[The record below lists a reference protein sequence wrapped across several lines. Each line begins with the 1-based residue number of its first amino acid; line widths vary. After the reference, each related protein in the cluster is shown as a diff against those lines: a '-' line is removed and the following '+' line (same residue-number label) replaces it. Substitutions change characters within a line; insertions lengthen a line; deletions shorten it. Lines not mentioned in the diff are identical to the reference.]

1 MDEAANLK
9 LSRGMLA
16 YLLAWGARLAI
27 FGDPQQL
34 PAFSTDVITGP
45 LGASESFMEFLSD
58 AAKLTNSATFCRL
71 NTNYRS
77 REEISTP
84 PM

>member
-1 MDEAANLK
+1 MDEAANLN

-16 YLLAWGARLAI
+16 SLLPKGGRLAI

-34 PAFSTDVITGP
+34 PAYSTDIITGP
-45 LGASESFMEFLSD
+45 LGASESFMEFLYD
-58 AAKLTNSATFCRL
+58 AAQLTGSATFCRL
-71 NTNYRS
+71 NRNYRS
-77 REEISTP
+77 REELLPP